1 MKRIDLNDEMME
13 AITAY
18 HNLIAEVNELS
29 GNLSSV
35 HADHI
40 VCKAGCYSC
49 CMDFG
54 VLPVEFFAILAD
66 REGSISA
73 AVKATGEECLHLK
86 DGLCAIYDSRPLICR
101 THGLPLLYNDGDDW
115 QLSVCDLNFT
125 GDKQPDFSED
135 NTFPQDTFNSRLFMI
150 NQEFM
155 DAMDEA
161 LFHDDTLLDLSLL
174 GSGSY
179 SVKGGK

>member
-1 MKRIDLNDEMME
+1 MKKIDLNDEMME
-13 AITAY
+13 AIEAY
-18 HNLIAEVNELS
+18 HDLIAEVDELS
-29 GNLSSV
+29 SRLSSL
-35 HADHI
+35 HANHI

-54 VLPVEFFAILAD
+54 VLPVEFFAILQQI
-66 REGSISA
+66 EGSALASGTA
-73 AVKATGEECLHLK
+73 AEEECLHLK
-86 DGLCAIYDSRPLICR
+86 EGLCTIYDSRPLICR
-101 THGLPLLYNDGDDW
+101 THGLPLLYNDGDEW

-125 GDKQPDFSED
+125 GDKQPAFSEA

-150 NQEFM
+150 NQLFM

-161 LFHDDTLLDLSLL
+161 LFRDDTLLDLSLL